1 MNLNEHYEQLWL
13 NSLLKFKQGIFK
25 TDPLIDATT
34 DLRRGVT
41 LLIRPNDEVKDNIQK
56 FFSELEKIEPTLYYY
71 PISDIHI
78 TIMSIISC
86 YDGFTL
92 KNIDIASY
100 SKVIRSSLPSE
111 IKTQIAFKGI
121 TASSSCILLKGFP
134 EDDTLNVFRDNLRSN
149 FKDSA
154 LETSIDKRYK
164 INTAHATIIRFNKT
178 PINCNAFLSLLEKY
192 RDFDFGSFEI
202 DSYELVYND
211 WYQKKEL
218 TKTLDVF
225 TI

>member
-1 MNLNEHYEQLWL
+1 
-13 NSLLKFKQGIFK
+13 
-25 TDPLIDATT
+25 
-34 DLRRGVT
+34 
-41 LLIRPNDEVKDNIQK
+41 
-56 FFSELEKIEPTLYYY
+56 
-71 PISDIHI
+71 
-78 TIMSIISC
+78 MSIISC

-92 KNIDIASY
+92 KNIDIPSY

-121 TASSSCILLKGFP
+121 TASNSCILLKGFP
-134 EDDTLNVFRDNLRSN
+134 EDDTLNIFRDNLRSN

-154 LETSIDKRYK
+154 LEISIDKRYK